1 MHGLLW
7 FVALK
12 KHVQHVGNG
21 AKTVNT
27 IEQIIHRIKRLKQFV
42 VRVPVPQD
50 FCFDG
55 AVPFDIEIVGAVAM
69 VTVWAASEAEAQRR
83 AQEFFQNTP

>member
-1 MHGLLW
+1 MPGPLL

-42 VRVPVPQD
+42 VRVPVPKD

-55 AVPFDIEIVGAVAM
+55 SVPFDIEIVGAVAM
-69 VTVWAASEAEAQRR
+69 VTVWAASEAAAQRR
-83 AQEFFQNTP
+83 AQDFFQNNP